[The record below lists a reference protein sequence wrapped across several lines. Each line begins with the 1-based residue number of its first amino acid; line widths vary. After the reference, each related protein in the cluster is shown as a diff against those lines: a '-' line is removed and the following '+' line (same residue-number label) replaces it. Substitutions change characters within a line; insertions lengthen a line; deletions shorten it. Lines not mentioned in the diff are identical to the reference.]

1 MAAKLVI
8 HYDRETDILYLSS
21 RSPYPEQE
29 SAELGDDII
38 VRRSPATGDVESL
51 EILFLSKR
59 DSLELP
65 VVAQFRST

>member
-1 MAAKLVI
+1 MAAKLAI
-8 HYDRETDILYLSS
+8 HYDREADILYVSS

-38 VRRSPATGDVESL
+38 ARRNPATGDVESL
-51 EILFLSKR
+51 EILFFSKR

-65 VVAQFRST
+65 VIAQFRSA